1 MADLKPKRGFVSQSD
16 WNGMGNPDAP
26 RAYLWDE
33 NPGCYDPVPV
43 LLVPD
48 PDRAPTEAE
57 VDALARACIRAA
69 FGTKEMYEAP
79 SDSEL
84 ALARAAWRL
93 GARVQA

>member
-1 MADLKPKRGFVSQSD
+1 MADLKPKRGWVCEEDIRDFEDYSYATVHVD
-16 WNGMGNPDAP
+16 PDGPSHA
-26 RAYLWDE
+26 AI
-33 NPGCYDPVPV
+33 PV
-43 LLVPD
+43 LLVPE
-48 PDRAPTEAE
+48 PDRDPTEAE